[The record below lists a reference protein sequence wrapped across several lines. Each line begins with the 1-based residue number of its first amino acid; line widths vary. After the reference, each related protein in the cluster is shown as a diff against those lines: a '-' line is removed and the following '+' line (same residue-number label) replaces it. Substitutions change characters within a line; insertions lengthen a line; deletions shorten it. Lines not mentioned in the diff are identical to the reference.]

1 MTIGQILENM
11 VNKHLVLAIVLQNK
25 TTPFMFDISQ
35 LRCLYRRSEDDDDE
49 DEDSDS
55 ATM

>member
-11 VNKHLVLAIVLQNK
+11 VNKHLVLAVVLQNK

-35 LRCLYRRSEDDDDE
+35 LRCLYRRSEDSD